1 MPLIGPGPA
10 GFDPVRPRLPL
21 GFASSFSPP
30 PPVAVPNGTVPWM
43 GATKAEVDAQNAK
56 IAEEVGATK
65 PIKLIPYQAAPGQ
78 QFWVKEL
85 DGGFTLH
92 TTDDIMESCQ
102 PGRWTYASAGYPYF
116 VREKPA
122 ETAAAASTTTAP
134 AF

>member
-1 MPLIGPGPA
+1 MTPYVPVYHWASLPA
-10 GFDPVRPRLPL
+10 
-21 GFASSFSPP
+21 SPA
-30 PPVAVPNGTVPWM
+30 PVAVPNGTVPWM